1 MVLFQVELSGTLES
15 SFPHIDM
22 R

>member
-1 MVLFQVELSGTLES
+1 MDLPQVELSGTLES